1 MNDYYGALESLV
13 KAIGTADGTGPAM
26 IAEVDHLSR
35 DQQFK
40 VAEILALLSISQ
52 ELSAINGGATN
63 D

>member
-1 MNDYYGALESLV
+1 VNDYYGALESLV

-26 IAEVDHLSR
+26 VTEVDHLTR
-35 DQQFK
+35 DQQLQ
-40 VAEILALLSISQ
+40 VAQILALLSISQ